1 MCVCWLCL
9 CFRLSL
15 VCICVHENVHIE
27 FQQHGYYPLQ
37 TLTTS
42 THAGTRTQWSKL
54 RSDDRPGIGAPPAR
68 QQSNG
73 QSQQGAFAAPPRGGT
88 GAGARPVE
96 AKNDRFAAG
105 EDGKSLREKMA
116 EREERENKE
125 KEKRAAREAARKEA
139 KEAAEKEADVQPSRD
154 ALKKMALEER
164 RQREA
169 DRRAREQVC
178 ARACVRACMHACV
191 RVRAW
196 VCVPVCARSGVC
208 AEQHSHAQGVSAHE
222 IQNADPQR
230 GSTVKDKGA
239 GARGGGSMQVP
250 AGGGTKKQEEVQR
263 PLADDFLYARGPTV
277 PAWSGANPAT
287 LMFEDEN
294 KDGRDVLRLG
304 GEETEVARSAA
315 DFVLDNEEH
324 GSSDK
329 VGSSILAASNLE
341 ARYGACVRAC
351 VRALA

>member
-1 MCVCWLCL
+1 M
-9 CFRLSL
+9 
-15 VCICVHENVHIE
+15 
-27 FQQHGYYPLQ
+27 Q

-139 KEAAEKEADVQPSRD
+139 KEAAEKEADAQPSRD

-178 ARACVRACMHACV
+178 VRVHACMHACV
-191 RVRAW
+191 HAY
-196 VCVPVCARSGVC
+196 VCARGC
-208 AEQHSHAQGVSAHE
+208 ACLCA
-222 IQNADPQR
+222 R
-230 GSTVKDKGA
+230 GRECVLNSTRMRRVFLPTKYRTPTRNEGPRSRTKALARGA
-239 GARGGGSMQVP
+239 GAACRCLRVAGQRNRRRCSGLSLMIFCTPEGPLCPRG
-250 AGGGTKKQEEVQR
+250 AARTRR
-263 PLADDFLYARGPTV
+263 P
-277 PAWSGANPAT
+277 
-287 LMFEDEN
+287 
-294 KDGRDVLRLG
+294 
-304 GEETEVARSAA
+304 
-315 DFVLDNEEH
+315 
-324 GSSDK
+324 
-329 VGSSILAASNLE
+329 
-341 ARYGACVRAC
+341 
-351 VRALA
+351 